1 VANII
6 CDYAKGRFIE
16 KATLP
21 LGTDNLIIVLLQST
35 SLPSDTTI
43 KRNQY
48 LSGLLSTGTGTGL
61 EATFTNY
68 TRQVLSA
75 ASITIVVNTSTDVV
89 TLDISDQ
96 VWNAAG
102 GATNNTLGGF
112 LTCYRPT
119 SSTLDSGILVL
130 TKHDFTATTT
140 GGNLTAAVPSLAT
153 AT

>member
-1 VANII
+1 MANLV
-6 CDYAKGRFIE
+6 CDYAKGRWVE

-21 LGTDNLIIVLLQST
+21 LGTDNLIVVLLKAGG
-35 SLPSDTTI
+35 LPSDTTI

-48 LSGLLSTGTGTGL
+48 LSGIFTAGGV

-96 VWNAAG
+96 VWSAAG
-102 GATNNTLGGF
+102 GASNDTLGAF

-130 TKHDFTATTT
+130 TKHDFAATTT